1 MLGRFLE
8 LSVRTPDIR
17 ASLDFYDRLGFS
29 AAEVGEVWPHPYA
42 VVTDGR
48 IYVGLHQTPQLETP
62 GLPEAAITFVRPDL
76 LGALDA
82 FERMGVEFEF
92 RRLGNDVFNEVGWL
106 DPSGNLI
113 RLVEART
120 FSPSKRGALENSA
133 CGHFLEIGLPEAH
146 LETSKAYWEELGFVG
161 MDEPDARLPHV
172 CCTSDTID
180 VGLYDRD
187 ELRRLTLLFDT
198 DDPEGCILRL
208 GQRGIEPI
216 DGLPA
221 TLHGGL
227 AALFVAP
234 EGTPIIIASFSDTAG
249 FDTAGS

>member
-1 MLGRFLE
+1 MPMASHAE
-8 LSVRTPDIR
+8 R
-17 ASLDFYDRLGFS
+17 ARLN
-29 AAEVGEVWPHPYA
+29 
-42 VVTDGR
+42 VTR
-48 IYVGLHQTPQLETP
+48 
-62 GLPEAAITFVRPDL
+62 AI
-76 LGALDA
+76 
-82 FERMGVEFEF
+82 
-92 RRLGNDVFNEVGWL
+92 
-106 DPSGNLI
+106 
-113 RLVEART
+113 
-120 FSPSKRGALENSA
+120 
-133 CGHFLEIGLPEAH
+133 
-146 LETSKAYWEELGFVG
+146 
-161 MDEPDARLPHV
+161 EPDARLPHV

-234 EGTPIIIASFSDTAG
+234 EGTPIIIASLTSPIWPMRKYF
-249 FDTAGS
+249 FV